1 MIKLPVL
8 NVVVF
13 YLTIPLMLELQLPAA
28 KRNRF
33 YISGGIMGGV
43 RLHSKTK
50 VVYKDSSGDK
60 HKKKEKNNFNMVP
73 FKADLVGRV
82 GYKRLSLWGSY
93 TLTNMFKSDKGP
105 ELHAYTVGI
114 GVTF

>member
-1 MIKLPVL
+1 MVL
-8 NVVVF
+8 
-13 YLTIPLMLELQLPAA
+13 
-28 KRNRF
+28 
-33 YISGGIMGGV
+33 
-43 RLHSKTK
+43 
-50 VVYKDSSGDK
+50 
-60 HKKKEKNNFNMVP
+60 